1 MTRMTFDEAVDFVME
16 RLAVPTPEQRATRD
30 KVRKRI
36 RYGLGD
42 GTLPRLDVETLD
54 VDHDAFVYWAREKW
68 RGKFDIPISIPGDL
82 GDTAV
87 VGGEVDELH
96 LPSSLSECHHLLRE
110 LTRQNR
116 MLSTLLNRQAAVVAN
131 LRPLAEQ
138 YQRNRE
144 KNRISAKK
152 PRNP

>member
-1 MTRMTFDEAVDFVME
+1 MTRMTFEEAVEFVME
-16 RLAVPTPEQRATRD
+16 RLSVPGPDQRATRD

-42 GTLPRLDVETLD
+42 GSLPRLDVETLD
-54 VDHDAFVYWAREKW
+54 VDHDALVYWARKKW
-68 RGKFDIPISIPGDL
+68 RGRFDIPIRIPGDL
-82 GDTAV
+82 SDTAV

-96 LPSSLSECHHLLRE
+96 LPSSLADCHHLLRD
-110 LTRQNR
+110 LTSRNR
-116 MLSTLLNRQAAVVAN
+116 LLAMMLNRQAAVIAD

-152 PRNP
+152 PRNL